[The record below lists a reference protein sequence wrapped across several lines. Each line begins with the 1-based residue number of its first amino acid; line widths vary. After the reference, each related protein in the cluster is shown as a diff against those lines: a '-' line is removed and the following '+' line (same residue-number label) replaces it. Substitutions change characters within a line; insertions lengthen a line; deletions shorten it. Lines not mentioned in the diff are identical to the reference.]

1 MSDEQKA
8 INWLEDNYKGLLL
21 GLFLGLSILFGY
33 KSLLS
38 SQNTAQLELS
48 RQFDIA
54 VNNYQEGK
62 TDQIVEY
69 AKINMTANPDNIYT
83 ALANLYSAK
92 AMYSGNKLD
101 EAVTFL
107 DHIISNTSDS
117 DIVNLAKYRKAKI
130 LIEQSEYSTA
140 LNILGTSLDNYQHI
154 ELRGDIYLLQNNKN
168 EALNHY
174 NQVLAFEITP
184 NERKNILAKI
194 NLVK

>member
-8 INWLEDNYKGLLL
+8 ISWLEDNYKGLLL
-21 GLFLGLSILFGY
+21 GLILGLSILFGY

-38 SQNTAQLELS
+38 SQNSAQLELS

-54 VNNYQEGK
+54 VNNFQKGK
-62 TDQIVEY
+62 TDQIIEY
-69 AKINMTANPDNIYT
+69 AKMNMTDNPENIYT

-92 AMYSGNKLD
+92 AMYSDNKLD
-101 EAVTFL
+101 EAYIFL

-130 LIEQSEYSTA
+130 LIEQSDYSTA
-140 LNILGTSLDNYQHI
+140 LNVLTSLDNYQHI
-154 ELRGDIYLLQNNKN
+154 ELRGDIYLLQNNKS

-194 NLVK
+194 KLVK

>member
-8 INWLEDNYKGLLL
+8 ISWLEDNYKGLLL

-38 SQNTAQLELS
+38 SQNSAQLELS

-54 VNNYQEGK
+54 VNDFQKGK
-62 TDQIVEY
+62 TDQIIEY
-69 AKINMTANPDNIYT
+69 AKMNMTDHPENIYT
-83 ALANLYSAK
+83 GLANLYSAK
-92 AMYSGNKLD
+92 AMYSDNKID
-101 EAVTFL
+101 EAYIFL
-107 DHIISNTSDS
+107 DHIISNTPDS
-117 DIVNLAKYRKAKI
+117 DIVNLAKYRKAKL
-130 LIEQSEYSTA
+130 LIEQNEYSTA
-140 LNILGTSLDNYQHI
+140 LNLLTSLDNYQHI
-154 ELRGDIYLLQNNKN
+154 ELRGDIYFLQNNKN

-174 NQVLAFEITP
+174 NQALAFEITP

>member
-8 INWLEDNYKGLLL
+8 ISWLEDNYKGLLL

-54 VNNYQEGK
+54 VNNYQKGN
-62 TDQIVEY
+62 TDQIIEY
-69 AKINMTANPDNIYT
+69 AKINMTDNPENIYT

-92 AMYSGNKLD
+92 AMYSDNKID
-101 EAVTFL
+101 EAYIFL
-107 DHIISNTSDS
+107 DHIISNTLDS
-117 DIVNLAKYRKAKI
+117 DIVNLAKYRKAKL
-130 LIEQSEYSTA
+130 LIEQNEYSAA
-140 LNILGTSLDNYQHI
+140 LNVLTSLDNYQHI

-184 NERKNILAKI
+184 NVRKNILAKI

>member
-8 INWLEDNYKGLLL
+8 ISWLEDNYKGLLL
-21 GLFLGLSILFGY
+21 GLILGLSILFGY

-54 VNNYQEGK
+54 VNNFQKGE
-62 TDQIVEY
+62 TDQIIEY
-69 AKINMTANPDNIYT
+69 AKMNMTDNPENIYT

-92 AMYSGNKLD
+92 AMYSDNKLD
-101 EAVTFL
+101 EAYIFL

-130 LIEQSEYSTA
+130 LIEQSDYSTA
-140 LNILGTSLDNYQHI
+140 LNVLTSLDNYQHI
-154 ELRGDIYLLQNNKN
+154 ELRGDIYLLQNNKS

>member
-8 INWLEDNYKGLLL
+8 ISWFEENYKGLLL

-38 SQNTAQLELS
+38 SQNSAQLELS
-48 RQFDIA
+48 HQFDIA
-54 VNNYQEGK
+54 VNNFQKGK

-69 AKINMTANPDNIYT
+69 AKLNMTDNPENIYT

-92 AMYSGNKLD
+92 VMYSDNKLD
-101 EAVTFL
+101 EAYIFL
-107 DHIISNTSDS
+107 DHIISNTSDT
-117 DIVNLAKYRKAKI
+117 DILNLAKYRKAKI
-130 LIEQSEYSTA
+130 LIEQSDYSTA
-140 LNILGTSLDNYQHI
+140 LNLLTSLDNYQHI

>member
-1 MSDEQKA
+1 MSDEEKA
-8 INWLEDNYKGLLL
+8 ISWLEDNYKGLLL

-38 SQNTAQLELS
+38 SQNTTQLELS
-48 RQFDIA
+48 HQFDIA
-54 VNNYQEGK
+54 VNNFQKGK
-62 TDQIVEY
+62 TDQIIEY
-69 AKINMTANPDNIYT
+69 AKMNMTNNPENIYT

-92 AMYSGNKLD
+92 AMYSVNKID
-101 EAVTFL
+101 EAYIFL
-107 DHIISNTSDS
+107 DHIISNAPDS

-130 LIEQSEYSTA
+130 LIEQNEYTAA
-140 LNILGTSLDNYQHI
+140 LNVVTSLDNYQHI
-154 ELRGDIYLLQNNKN
+154 ELRGDIYHLQNNKN

>member
-1 MSDEQKA
+1 MSDEQNA
-8 INWLEDNYKGLLL
+8 ISWLEDNYKGLLL

-54 VNNYQEGK
+54 VNNFQKGK
-62 TDQIVEY
+62 TDQIIEY
-69 AKINMTANPDNIYT
+69 AKMNMTDNPENIYT

-92 AMYSGNKLD
+92 AMYSDNKLD
-101 EAVTFL
+101 EAYIFL

-130 LIEQSEYSTA
+130 LIEQSDYSTA
-140 LNILGTSLDNYQHI
+140 LNVLTSLDNYQHI
-154 ELRGDIYLLQNNKN
+154 ELRGDIYLLQNNKS

>member
-8 INWLEDNYKGLLL
+8 ISWFEENYKGLLL

-38 SQNTAQLELS
+38 SQNTAQLQLS
-48 RQFDIA
+48 HQFDIA
-54 VNNYQEGK
+54 VNNFQKGK

-69 AKINMTANPDNIYT
+69 ARINMTDNPENIYT

-92 AMYSGNKLD
+92 VMYSDNKLD
-101 EAVTFL
+101 EAYIFL
-107 DHIISNTSDS
+107 DHIISNTSDT
-117 DIVNLAKYRKAKI
+117 DILNLAKYRKAKI
-130 LIEQSEYSTA
+130 LIEQSDYSTA
-140 LNILGTSLDNYQHI
+140 LNLLTSLDNYQHI

>member
-8 INWLEDNYKGLLL
+8 ISWLEDNYKGLLL
-21 GLFLGLSILFGY
+21 GLILGLTILFGY

-38 SQNTAQLELS
+38 SQNSAQLELS

-54 VNNYQEGK
+54 VNNFQKGK
-62 TDQIVEY
+62 TDQIIEY
-69 AKINMTANPDNIYT
+69 AKMNMTDNPENIYT

-92 AMYSGNKLD
+92 AMYSDNKLD
-101 EAVTFL
+101 EAYIFL

-117 DIVNLAKYRKAKI
+117 DIVNIAKYRKAKI
-130 LIEQSEYSTA
+130 LIEQSDYSTA
-140 LNILGTSLDNYQHI
+140 LNVLTSLDNYQHI
-154 ELRGDIYLLQNNKN
+154 ELRGDIYLLQNNKS

>member
-8 INWLEDNYKGLLL
+8 VGWLEDNYKGLLL

-48 RQFDIA
+48 RQFDMA
-54 VNNYQEGK
+54 VNNFQKGE
-62 TDQIVEY
+62 TDQIIEY
-69 AKINMTANPDNIYT
+69 AKMNMTDNPENIYT

-92 AMYSGNKLD
+92 AMYSDNKID
-101 EAVTFL
+101 EAYIFL

-117 DIVNLAKYRKAKI
+117 DIMNLAIYRKAKI
-130 LIEQSEYSTA
+130 LIEQSDYSTA
-140 LNILGTSLDNYQHI
+140 LNILTSLDNYQHI

>member
-8 INWLEDNYKGLLL
+8 ISWLEDNYKGLLL

-38 SQNTAQLELS
+38 SQNSAQLELS
-48 RQFDIA
+48 HQFDIA
-54 VNNYQEGK
+54 VNNFQKGK

-69 AKINMTANPDNIYT
+69 AKINMIDNPENIYT

-92 AMYSGNKLD
+92 AMYSDNKLD
-101 EAVTFL
+101 EAYIFL

-117 DIVNLAKYRKAKI
+117 DIMNLAKYRKAKI
-130 LIEQSEYSTA
+130 LIEQSDYSTA
-140 LNILGTSLDNYQHI
+140 LNVLTSLDNYQHI

>member
-8 INWLEDNYKGLLL
+8 ISWLEDNYKGLLL

-38 SQNTAQLELS
+38 SQNSAQLELS

-54 VNNYQEGK
+54 VNNFQKGK
-62 TDQIVEY
+62 TDQIIEY
-69 AKINMTANPDNIYT
+69 AKMNMTDNPENIYT

-92 AMYSGNKLD
+92 AMYSDNKLD
-101 EAVTFL
+101 EAYIFL

-130 LIEQSEYSTA
+130 LIEQSDYSTA
-140 LNILGTSLDNYQHI
+140 LNVLTSLDNYQHI

>member
-8 INWLEDNYKGLLL
+8 ISWLEDNYKGLLL

-38 SQNTAQLELS
+38 SQNSAQLELS

-54 VNNYQEGK
+54 VNNFQKGK

-69 AKINMTANPDNIYT
+69 AKINMTDNPENIYT

-92 AMYSGNKLD
+92 AMYSDNKLD
-101 EAVTFL
+101 EAYIFL

-130 LIEQSEYSTA
+130 LIEQSDYSTA
-140 LNILGTSLDNYQHI
+140 LNVLTSLDNYQHI

>member
-8 INWLEDNYKGLLL
+8 ISWFEDNYKGLLL

-38 SQNTAQLELS
+38 SQNSAQLELS
-48 RQFDIA
+48 HQFDIA
-54 VNNYQEGK
+54 VNNFQKGK

-69 AKINMTANPDNIYT
+69 AKINMTDNPENIYT

-92 AMYSGNKLD
+92 VMYSDNKLD
-101 EAVTFL
+101 EAYIFL

-117 DIVNLAKYRKAKI
+117 DIMNLAKYRKAKI
-130 LIEQSEYSTA
+130 LIEQSDYSTA
-140 LNILGTSLDNYQHI
+140 LNVLTSLDNYQHI

>member
-8 INWLEDNYKGLLL
+8 ISWLEDNYKGLLL

-48 RQFDIA
+48 RQFDMA
-54 VNNYQEGK
+54 VNNFQKGE
-62 TDQIVEY
+62 TDQIIEY
-69 AKINMTANPDNIYT
+69 AKMNMTDNPENIYT

-92 AMYSGNKLD
+92 AMYSDNKID
-101 EAVTFL
+101 EAYIFL
-107 DHIISNTSDS
+107 DHIISNTPDS
-117 DIVNLAKYRKAKI
+117 DIVNLAKYRKAKL
-130 LIEQSEYSTA
+130 LIEQNEYSTA
-140 LNILGTSLDNYQHI
+140 LNVLTSLDNYQHI

-168 EALNHY
+168 EAINHY

>member
-8 INWLEDNYKGLLL
+8 ISWLEDNYKGLLL

-38 SQNTAQLELS
+38 SQNSAQLELS

-54 VNNYQEGK
+54 VNDFQKGK
-62 TDQIVEY
+62 TDQIIEY
-69 AKINMTANPDNIYT
+69 AKMNMTDNPENIYT
-83 ALANLYSAK
+83 GLANLYSAK
-92 AMYSGNKLD
+92 AMYSDNKID
-101 EAVTFL
+101 EAYIFL
-107 DHIISNTSDS
+107 DHIISNTPDS
-117 DIVNLAKYRKAKI
+117 DIVNLAKYRKAKL
-130 LIEQSEYSTA
+130 LIEQNEYSTA
-140 LNILGTSLDNYQHI
+140 LNLLTSLDNYQHI
-154 ELRGDIYLLQNNKN
+154 ELRGDIYFLQNNKN

-174 NQVLAFEITP
+174 NQALAFEITP

>member
-8 INWLEDNYKGLLL
+8 ISWLEDNYKGLLL

-38 SQNTAQLELS
+38 SQNSAQLELS

-54 VNNYQEGK
+54 VNNYQKGK

-69 AKINMTANPDNIYT
+69 AKINMADNPENIYT

-92 AMYSGNKLD
+92 VMYSDNKLD
-101 EAVTFL
+101 EAYIFL

-117 DIVNLAKYRKAKI
+117 DIMNLAIYRKAKI
-130 LIEQSEYSTA
+130 LIEQSDYSTA
-140 LNILGTSLDNYQHI
+140 LNVLTSLDNYQHI

>member
-8 INWLEDNYKGLLL
+8 ISWLEDNYKGLLL

-54 VNNYQEGK
+54 VNNYQKGN
-62 TDQIVEY
+62 TDQIIEY
-69 AKINMTANPDNIYT
+69 AKINMTDNPENIYT

-92 AMYSGNKLD
+92 AMYSDNKLD
-101 EAVTFL
+101 EAYIFL
-107 DHIISNTSDS
+107 DHIISNTPDS
-117 DIVNLAKYRKAKI
+117 DIVNLAKYRKAKL
-130 LIEQSEYSTA
+130 LIEQNEYSAA
-140 LNILGTSLDNYQHI
+140 LNVLTSLDNYQHI

-184 NERKNILAKI
+184 NVRKNILAKI

>member
-8 INWLEDNYKGLLL
+8 ISWLEDNYKGLLL

-48 RQFDIA
+48 RQFDMA
-54 VNNYQEGK
+54 VNNFQKGE
-62 TDQIVEY
+62 TDQIIEY
-69 AKINMTANPDNIYT
+69 AKMNMTDNPENIYT

-92 AMYSGNKLD
+92 AMYSDNKLD
-101 EAVTFL
+101 EAYIFL

-130 LIEQSEYSTA
+130 LIEQSDYSTA
-140 LNILGTSLDNYQHI
+140 LNVLTSLDNYQHI
-154 ELRGDIYLLQNNKN
+154 ELRGDIYLLQNNKS

>member
-8 INWLEDNYKGLLL
+8 ISWLEDNYKGLLL

-48 RQFDIA
+48 HQFDIA
-54 VNNYQEGK
+54 VNNFQKGK
-62 TDQIVEY
+62 TDQIIEY
-69 AKINMTANPDNIYT
+69 AKMNMTDNPENIYT

-92 AMYSGNKLD
+92 AMYSVNKID
-101 EAVTFL
+101 EAYIFL
-107 DHIISNTSDS
+107 DHIISNATDS

-130 LIEQSEYSTA
+130 LIEQNEYSAA
-140 LNILGTSLDNYQHI
+140 LNVVTSLDNYQHI
-154 ELRGDIYLLQNNKN
+154 ELRGDIYHLQNNKN

>member
-8 INWLEDNYKGLLL
+8 ISWLEDNYKGLLL

-38 SQNTAQLELS
+38 SQNSAQLELS

-54 VNNYQEGK
+54 VNNFQKGK
-62 TDQIVEY
+62 TDQIIEY
-69 AKINMTANPDNIYT
+69 AKINMTDNPENIYT

-92 AMYSGNKLD
+92 AMYSDNKLD
-101 EAVTFL
+101 EAYIFL

-117 DIVNLAKYRKAKI
+117 DIMNLAIYRKAKI
-130 LIEQSEYSTA
+130 LIEQSDYSTA
-140 LNILGTSLDNYQHI
+140 LNVLTSLDNYQHI

>member
-8 INWLEDNYKGLLL
+8 ISWFEENYKGLLL

-38 SQNTAQLELS
+38 SQNSAQLELS
-48 RQFDIA
+48 HQFDIA
-54 VNNYQEGK
+54 VNNFQKGK

-69 AKINMTANPDNIYT
+69 AKLNMTDNPENIYT

-92 AMYSGNKLD
+92 VMYSDNKLD
-101 EAVTFL
+101 EAYIFL
-107 DHIISNTSDS
+107 DHIISNTSDT
-117 DIVNLAKYRKAKI
+117 DILNLAKYRKAKI
-130 LIEQSEYSTA
+130 LIEQSDYSTA
-140 LNILGTSLDNYQHI
+140 LNVLTSLDNYQHI

>member
-1 MSDEQKA
+1 MSDEQNA
-8 INWLEDNYKGLLL
+8 ISWLEDNYKGLLL

-38 SQNTAQLELS
+38 SQNSAQLELS

-54 VNNYQEGK
+54 VNNFQKGK

-69 AKINMTANPDNIYT
+69 AKINMTDNPENIYT

-92 AMYSGNKLD
+92 AMYSDNKLD
-101 EAVTFL
+101 EAYIFL

-140 LNILGTSLDNYQHI
+140 LNVLTSLDNYQHI

>member
-8 INWLEDNYKGLLL
+8 ISWFEENYKGLLL

-38 SQNTAQLELS
+38 SQNSAQLELS
-48 RQFDIA
+48 HQFDIA
-54 VNNYQEGK
+54 VNNFQKGK

-69 AKINMTANPDNIYT
+69 ARINMTDNPENIYT

-92 AMYSGNKLD
+92 VMYSDNKLD
-101 EAVTFL
+101 EAYIFL
-107 DHIISNTSDS
+107 DHIISNTSDT
-117 DIVNLAKYRKAKI
+117 DILNLAKYRKAKI
-130 LIEQSEYSTA
+130 LIEQSDYSTA
-140 LNILGTSLDNYQHI
+140 LNLLTSLDNYQHI

>member
-1 MSDEQKA
+1 MSDEQKT
-8 INWLEDNYKGLLL
+8 ITWLEDNYKGLLL
-21 GLFLGLSILFGY
+21 GLILGLSILFGY
-33 KSLLS
+33 KSFLS
-38 SQNTAQLELS
+38 SQNNAQLELS

-54 VNNYQEGK
+54 VNNFQKGK

-69 AKINMTANPDNIYT
+69 AKLNMTDNPENIYT

-92 AMYSGNKLD
+92 VMYSDNKLD
-101 EAVTFL
+101 EAITFL
-107 DHIISNTSDS
+107 DHIISNTSDG

-130 LIEQSEYSTA
+130 LIEQSDYSTA
-140 LNILGTSLDNYQHI
+140 LNLLTSLDNYQHI

>member
-8 INWLEDNYKGLLL
+8 ISWFEDNYKGLLL

-38 SQNTAQLELS
+38 SQNSAQLELS
-48 RQFDIA
+48 HQFDIA
-54 VNNYQEGK
+54 VNNFQKGK

-69 AKINMTANPDNIYT
+69 AKLNMTDNPDNIYT

-92 AMYSGNKLD
+92 AMYSDNKLD
-101 EAVTFL
+101 EAYIFL

-130 LIEQSEYSTA
+130 LIEQSDYSTA
-140 LNILGTSLDNYQHI
+140 LNVLTSLDNYQHI

-174 NQVLAFEITP
+174 NQVLTFEITP
-184 NERKNILAKI
+184 NERKNIQAKI

>member
-8 INWLEDNYKGLLL
+8 VSWLEDNYKGLLL

-54 VNNYQEGK
+54 VNNFQKGE
-62 TDQIVEY
+62 TDQIIEY
-69 AKINMTANPDNIYT
+69 AKMNMTDNPENIYT

-92 AMYSGNKLD
+92 AMYSDNKID
-101 EAVTFL
+101 EAYIFL
-107 DHIISNTSDS
+107 DHIISNTPDS
-117 DIVNLAKYRKAKI
+117 DIVNLAKYRKAKL
-130 LIEQSEYSTA
+130 LIEQNEYSTA
-140 LNILGTSLDNYQHI
+140 LNVLTSLDNYQHI
-154 ELRGDIYLLQNNKN
+154 ELRGDIYLLQNNKS

>member
-1 MSDEQKA
+1 MSDEQKVVS
-8 INWLEDNYKGLLL
+8 WLEDNYKGLLL

-48 RQFDIA
+48 RQFDMA
-54 VNNYQEGK
+54 VNNFQKGE
-62 TDQIVEY
+62 TDQIIEY
-69 AKINMTANPDNIYT
+69 AKMNMTDNPENIYT

-92 AMYSGNKLD
+92 AMYSDNKID
-101 EAVTFL
+101 EAYIFL
-107 DHIISNTSDS
+107 DHIISNTPDS
-117 DIVNLAKYRKAKI
+117 DIVNLAKYRKAKL
-130 LIEQSEYSTA
+130 LIEQNEYSTA
-140 LNILGTSLDNYQHI
+140 LNVLTSLDNYQHI

-168 EALNHY
+168 EAINHY

>member
-8 INWLEDNYKGLLL
+8 ISWLEDNYKGLLL

-38 SQNTAQLELS
+38 SQNSAQLELS

-54 VNNYQEGK
+54 VNNFQKGK
-62 TDQIVEY
+62 TDQIIEY
-69 AKINMTANPDNIYT
+69 AKMNMTDNPENIYT

-92 AMYSGNKLD
+92 AMYSDNKLD
-101 EAVTFL
+101 EAYIFL

-117 DIVNLAKYRKAKI
+117 DIINLAKYRKAKI
-130 LIEQSEYSTA
+130 LIEQSDYSTA
-140 LNILGTSLDNYQHI
+140 LNILTSLDNYQHI

>member
-8 INWLEDNYKGLLL
+8 ISWLEDNYKGLLL
-21 GLFLGLSILFGY
+21 GLILGLSILFGY

-54 VNNYQEGK
+54 VNNFQKGE
-62 TDQIVEY
+62 TDQIIEY
-69 AKINMTANPDNIYT
+69 AKMNMTDNPENIYT

-92 AMYSGNKLD
+92 AMYSDNKLD
-101 EAVTFL
+101 EAYIFL

-130 LIEQSEYSTA
+130 LIEQSDYSTA
-140 LNILGTSLDNYQHI
+140 LNVLTSLDNYQHI
-154 ELRGDIYLLQNNKN
+154 ELRGDIYLLQNNKS

-194 NLVK
+194 KLVK

>member
-8 INWLEDNYKGLLL
+8 ISWLEDNYKGLLL

-54 VNNYQEGK
+54 VNNFQKGK
-62 TDQIVEY
+62 TDQIIEY
-69 AKINMTANPDNIYT
+69 AKMNMTDNPENIYT

-92 AMYSGNKLD
+92 AMYSDNKLD
-101 EAVTFL
+101 EAYIFL

-117 DIVNLAKYRKAKI
+117 DIVNLAKYRKAKM
-130 LIEQSEYSTA
+130 LIEQSDYSTA
-140 LNILGTSLDNYQHI
+140 LNVLTSLDNYQHI
-154 ELRGDIYLLQNNKN
+154 ELRGDIYLLQNNKS

>member
-1 MSDEQKA
+1 MGDEQKA
-8 INWLEDNYKGLLL
+8 ISWLEDNYKGLLL
-21 GLFLGLSILFGY
+21 GLILGLSILFGY

-38 SQNTAQLELS
+38 SQNSAQLELS

-54 VNNYQEGK
+54 VNNFQKGK
-62 TDQIVEY
+62 TDQIIEY
-69 AKINMTANPDNIYT
+69 AKMNMTDNPENIYT

-92 AMYSGNKLD
+92 AMYSDNKLD
-101 EAVTFL
+101 EAYIFL

-130 LIEQSEYSTA
+130 LIEQSDYSTA
-140 LNILGTSLDNYQHI
+140 LNVLTSLDNYQHI
-154 ELRGDIYLLQNNKN
+154 ELRGDIYLLQNNKS

>member
-8 INWLEDNYKGLLL
+8 ISWLEDNYKGLLL

-38 SQNTAQLELS
+38 SQNSAQLELS

-54 VNNYQEGK
+54 VNNYQKGK

-69 AKINMTANPDNIYT
+69 AKLNMTDNPDNIYT

-92 AMYSGNKLD
+92 AMYSDNKLD
-101 EAVTFL
+101 EAYIFL

-117 DIVNLAKYRKAKI
+117 DIMNLAIYRKAKI
-130 LIEQSEYSTA
+130 LIEQSDYSTA
-140 LNILGTSLDNYQHI
+140 LNVLTSLDNYQHI

>member
-8 INWLEDNYKGLLL
+8 ISWLEDNYKGLLL

-38 SQNTAQLELS
+38 SQNSAQLELS

-54 VNNYQEGK
+54 VNNFQKGK
-62 TDQIVEY
+62 TDQIIEY
-69 AKINMTANPDNIYT
+69 AKINMIDNPENIYT

-92 AMYSGNKLD
+92 AMYSDNKLD
-101 EAVTFL
+101 EAYIFL

-130 LIEQSEYSTA
+130 LIEQSDYSTA
-140 LNILGTSLDNYQHI
+140 LNVLTSLDNYQHI

>member
-8 INWLEDNYKGLLL
+8 ISWLEDNYKGLLL

-62 TDQIVEY
+62 TDQIIEY
-69 AKINMTANPDNIYT
+69 AKMNMTDNPENIYT

-92 AMYSGNKLD
+92 VMYSDNKLD
-101 EAVTFL
+101 EAYIFL

-117 DIVNLAKYRKAKI
+117 DIMNLAIYRKAKI
-130 LIEQSEYSTA
+130 LIEQSDYSTA
-140 LNILGTSLDNYQHI
+140 LNVLTSLDNYQHI

>member
-8 INWLEDNYKGLLL
+8 ISWLEDNYKGLLL

-38 SQNTAQLELS
+38 SQNSAQLELS

-54 VNNYQEGK
+54 VNNFQKGK

-69 AKINMTANPDNIYT
+69 AKINMTDNPENIYT

-92 AMYSGNKLD
+92 AMYSDNKLD
-101 EAVTFL
+101 EAYIFL

-117 DIVNLAKYRKAKI
+117 DIMNLAKYRKAKI
-130 LIEQSEYSTA
+130 LIEQSDYSTA
-140 LNILGTSLDNYQHI
+140 LNVLTSLDNYQHI